1 MSDLTQDIKDTLLPW
16 IKYIQDR
23 GGVIQVTQIDDETGD
38 YYPDE
43 SVEFVFK
50 RKNHAVEELS
60 MTRADESGITLT
72 WTISDISATRISYE
86 EGFDMSDMD
95 VYMALSEISEI
106 FPTI

>member
-1 MSDLTQDIKDTLLPW
+1 MNITQDIKDTLLPW

-23 GGVIQVTQIDDETGD
+23 GGVIQVIQEDEETGEH
-38 YYPDE
+38 YEDE
-43 SVEFVFK
+43 AVEFVFT

-60 MTRADESGITLT
+60 MTRADESGITLI

-86 EGFDMSDMD
+86 EGFDMSSMD
-95 VYMALSEISEI
+95 VYEALSEISEV